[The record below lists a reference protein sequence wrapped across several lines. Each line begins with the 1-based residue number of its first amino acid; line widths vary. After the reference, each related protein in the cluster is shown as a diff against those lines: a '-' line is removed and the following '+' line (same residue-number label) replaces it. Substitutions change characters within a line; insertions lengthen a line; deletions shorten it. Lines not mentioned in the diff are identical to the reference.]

1 MSNVDLLKEVDIFEG
16 LNEEQYQRV
25 AEICRELHYNNGD
38 VVFEEN
44 SKGDELFIINNG
56 RVEIKVS
63 AIPEK
68 AKDGE
73 GAIATIVTLG
83 RGQVFGEVALVDE
96 GLRSATA
103 RCVADNSRL
112 YSLKRADFMQMCKD
126 APTIGFVVMRNIA
139 ADIAFK
145 IRYTD
150 LMLKGQ
156 LVWRPDEEK

>member
-16 LNEEQYQRV
+16 LSEEQYERV
-25 AEICRELHYNNGD
+25 ASICQELHYNKGD
-38 VVFEEN
+38 VIFEEN
-44 SKGDELFIINNG
+44 SKGNELFIINNG

-63 AIPEK
+63 AVPESK
-68 AKDGE
+68 VEGE

-112 YSLKRADFMQMCKD
+112 YSVKRSDFMQMCKD
-126 APTIGFVVMRNIA
+126 APTIGFIVMRNIA

-156 LVWRPDEEK
+156 LVWRPDKDE